1 MVLILDGV
9 YRRAVLRDKR
19 KDRRLYKP
27 VTQCGRQRNQGISGP
42 VSGEDGSPGPGAQ
55 PLSLRAAISKEGVCF
70 LTLAGMQ
77 KQGLVPSSPSL
88 DV

>member
-1 MVLILDGV
+1 M
-9 YRRAVLRDKR
+9 
-19 KDRRLYKP
+19 
-27 VTQCGRQRNQGISGP
+27 NISGP
-42 VSGEDGSPGPGAQ
+42 VSGEDGPPGPGAQ

-77 KQGLVPSSPSL
+77 KQGLVPSNPSL